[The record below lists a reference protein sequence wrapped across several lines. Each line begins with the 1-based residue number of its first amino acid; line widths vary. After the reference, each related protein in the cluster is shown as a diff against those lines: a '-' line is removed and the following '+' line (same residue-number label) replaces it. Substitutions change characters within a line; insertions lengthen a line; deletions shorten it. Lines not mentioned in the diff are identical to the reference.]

1 MVLAAAGH
9 SLWICRRGGYRV
21 GRCQE
26 PVMPRGIRG
35 TVHGQNPRTG
45 AHRHRAK
52 YLLRTARPDHS
63 ANRDYRAPQ
72 RNPTLA
78 KAE

>member
-1 MVLAAAGH
+1 
-9 SLWICRRGGYRV
+9 
-21 GRCQE
+21 
-26 PVMPRGIRG
+26 MPRGIRG

-45 AHRHRAK
+45 AHRHRPK

-63 ANRDYRAPQ
+63 ANRDYGAPQ